1 MSGGQVQSNCHF
13 TYSEHP
19 DNASLM
25 QGDVLRRTP
34 EIDRLLEEVH
44 PHFFRKPANKYFM
57 VVTQSCDLVP
67 GRKGTS
73 CKAPHIAIAPVRPLS
88 EVVTKQVAA
97 LAEGDLKSELPLLSS
112 KAKSNLS
119 MFLGRLYNNNEPG
132 YFFLESTGTKLVE
145 DCCAILSL
153 TIAVKSSVHYE
164 TCLKAKVL
172 ELDQAFQA
180 KLGWLVGQLYS
191 RVGTTDWDA
200 ADLNQKV
207 KAALKDAA
215 IWVPEDKMKA
225 VLSRLAEGD
234 TDGSVTSKKVEEVI
248 NSIPSQKDKVI
259 NHLVG
264 MISDAVPADRS
275 DISAKILRRIRND
288 AVLSGLL
295 NKY

>member
-1 MSGGQVQSNCHF
+1 MS
-13 TYSEHP
+13 
-19 DNASLM
+19 
-25 QGDVLRRTP
+25 
-34 EIDRLLEEVH
+34 
-44 PHFFRKPANKYFM
+44 PA
-57 VVTQSCDLVP
+57 
-67 GRKGTS
+67 
-73 CKAPHIAIAPVRPLS
+73 I
-88 EVVTKQVAA
+88 
-97 LAEGDLKSELPLLSS
+97 
-112 KAKSNLS
+112 
-119 MFLGRLYNNNEPG
+119 
-132 YFFLESTGTKLVE
+132 FLESTGTKLVE

-264 MISDAVPADRS
+264 MISEAVPADRS
-275 DISAKILRRIRND
+275 DISAKS
-288 AVLSGLL
+288 SGGFETMLC
-295 NKY
+295 YQVF